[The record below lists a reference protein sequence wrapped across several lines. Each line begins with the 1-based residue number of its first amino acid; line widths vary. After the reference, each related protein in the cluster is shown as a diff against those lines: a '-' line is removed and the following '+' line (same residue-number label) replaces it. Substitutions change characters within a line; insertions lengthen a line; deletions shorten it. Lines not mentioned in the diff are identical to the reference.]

1 MASIERTAYPRFR
14 HEPNARELQDLFTP
28 AQEEIQFA
36 RALVRSSDEH
46 FLAAVLLLKCLQ
58 YFGCFPELSEIPNA
72 IVNHVRICLRL
83 PQDAK
88 PAYDQTRTMRR
99 HQTAIRDHL
108 QLKPRHSREARK
120 IAVRTVFDAAQVIV
134 NPADLIN
141 VAVEHLRADQCE
153 LPSFSTLD
161 RMVNRIRTVVHRHVF
176 SQAMRKLSP
185 EDVARLDGLLKTTEV
200 VQRHTSFQEIKE
212 APKKPSLTH
221 LDAVLG
227 HLTWL
232 ESLGDVDSPLSGI
245 PPALLQHFATEA
257 KALHAG
263 ELREVQAPKRYML
276 LLCLIHRMRVRTRD
290 DAAEMF
296 VKRMD
301 KIHRQARERLLEI
314 QARQREKTENLV
326 AALAG
331 VIGAVRSDDSS
342 DSKVQRIDQ
351 VFAERG
357 GIERLQEDC
366 EAVRAWSNNNYL
378 PLLGRPYKRYRYLL
392 FRLIGALQFVS
403 TTQERALLDALAIV
417 RANQNRRAEW
427 IPTEDVDFSFVGE
440 RRWNDVV
447 LRVRNGKREMHRRQF
462 EICVFTH
469 LALELRTCDMAVP
482 GSEQYADYR
491 EQLLPWA
498 ECEPL
503 VESYCKKLGLPG
515 TADEFVQQLRT
526 ELEST
531 AAEVD
536 AGFPSNTAVSIN
548 KDGAP
553 VLKRPAANKPPA
565 SATELEAAL
574 HTFLPE
580 RSLLDMVWL
589 TNAATRFTRH
599 FGPISGLDAK
609 LDQLAEKYCAA
620 VFAMGSGMG
629 VTQGARHM
637 HGLVTAPTLALIN
650 RRHVTTDKLDAAHQD
665 ILDAY
670 NQFELPRCWGSGK
683 TAAFDGSLFELSEQ
697 NLLAD
702 LHFRYRLKGV
712 VAFQVVSDLYIALF
726 THFIPPG
733 VWEAIYI
740 IEALMKNRSNI
751 QPDTVFADTQGQ
763 STPVFAFTYLLGI
776 KLMPRIRNWKDLS
789 FFRPSK
795 NVHYTHI
802 DGLFKDPV
810 AWEMIRTH
818 WRDLMQVA
826 LSIYTGRIS
835 SPILLRKLSHY
846 SRKNRLYQAA
856 QELGRVQ
863 RTIYLLR
870 WISDMSLR
878 SGVTAGTNSVEGYH
892 ALTKWLQFGV
902 EGVIQENDPD
912 EQQKRVRYLGL
923 LASALIYWNV
933 VEISRALGELGSQ
946 GYPVNKADLAYL
958 SPYITRHIKRF
969 GDYTIHTDLAPGP
982 IHHELSLTRK
992 SPGRAVQQAL
1002 PFAVE
1007 A

>member
-1 MASIERTAYPRFR
+1 VASIERTAYPRFR
-14 HEPNARELQDLFTP
+14 HEPNASELQDLFTP
-28 AQEEIQFA
+28 TQDEIGFA
-36 RALVRSSDEH
+36 RSIVRENTEH
-46 FLAAVLLLKCLQ
+46 FFAAVVLLKCLQ
-58 YFGCFPELSEIPNA
+58 YVGYFPELSAIPTA
-72 IVNHVRICLRL
+72 IVNHIRICLRL
-83 PQDAK
+83 SPDTT

-99 HQTAIRDHL
+99 HQTAIREYL
-108 QLKPRHSREARK
+108 QLKPRHSREARN
-120 IAVRTVFDAAQVIV
+120 IAVRAVFEAAQVVV

-141 VAVEHLRADQCE
+141 VAVEQLRVHQCE

-161 RMVNRIRTVVHRHVF
+161 RMANRVRAVVHRTVF
-176 SQAMRKLSP
+176 AQVMRKLSP
-185 EDVARLDGLLKTTEV
+185 EDVVRLDGLLKTTEV

-212 APKKPSLTH
+212 SPKKPSLTH
-221 LDAVLG
+221 LDAVLD
-227 HLTWL
+227 HLNWL

-263 ELREVQAPKRYML
+263 ELREVQAPKSYTL
-276 LLCLIHRMRVRTRD
+276 LLCLIHRIRVRTRD
-290 DAAEMF
+290 DTAEMF

-326 AALAG
+326 ATLAG
-331 VIGAVRSDDSS
+331 VIEAVRSDNSS
-342 DSKVQRIDQ
+342 ESKVQRIGQ

-366 EAVRAWSNNNYL
+366 EAVQAWSNNNYL
-378 PLLGRPYKRYRYLL
+378 PLLGPPYRRHRYLL
-392 FRLIGALQFVS
+392 FRLIGVLQFVS
-403 TTQERALLDALAIV
+403 TTQDRALLDALGTV
-417 RANQNRRAEW
+417 KANQNRRAEW
-427 IPTEDVDFSFVGE
+427 IPAEDIDFSFVGE

-447 LRVRNGKREMHRRQF
+447 FRVRNGKREMHRRQF

-469 LALELRTCDMAVP
+469 LALELRTCDIAVP

-498 ECEPL
+498 ECGPL
-503 VESYCKKLGLPG
+503 VESYCMKLGLPT
-515 TADEFVQQLRT
+515 TADDFVRQLQT
-526 ELEST
+526 ELDSV

-548 KDGAP
+548 KDGEP
-553 VLKRPAANKPPA
+553 VLKRPAADKPPT
-565 SATELEAAL
+565 SATELEAAVL
-574 HTFLPE
+574 AFLPE
-580 RSLLDMVWL
+580 RSLLDMVWF
-589 TNAATRFTRH
+589 TNLVTGFVRH
-599 FGPISGLDAK
+599 FGPISGLKAK
-609 LDQLAEKYCAA
+609 LENFEAKYCAG
-620 VFAMGSGMG
+620 VFVMGSGMG
-629 VTQGARHM
+629 VIQGGRHM
-637 HGLVTAPTLALIN
+637 RGLVSAATLSLIN
-650 RRHVTTDKLDAAHQD
+650 RRHVTIEKLDAAHRD

-683 TAAFDGSLFELSEQ
+683 TAAFDGRLFELSEQ
-697 NLLAD
+697 NLLAG
-702 LHFRYRLKGV
+702 LHFRYRLKGA

-740 IEALMKNRSNI
+740 IDALMKNRSKI

-795 NVHYTHI
+795 GVHYTHI
-802 DGLFKDPV
+802 DGLFKEPID
-810 AWEMIRTH
+810 WDLIRTH

-835 SPILLRKLSHY
+835 SPILLRKLGHY

-870 WISDMSLR
+870 WISDISLR
-878 SGVTAGTNSVEGYH
+878 SCVTAGTNSVEGYH

-923 LASALIYWNV
+923 LASALIFWNV
-933 VEISRALGELGSQ
+933 VEISRAIEELVSQ

-958 SPYITRHIKRF
+958 SPYMTRHIKRF

-982 IHHELSLTRK
+982 IRHDLSLTRK
-992 SPGRAVQQAL
+992 SPGWAVQQEL
-1002 PFAVE
+1002 PFAV